1 MEKQL
6 FGTLPTGEQVYAY
19 TLTNN
24 VASVTFI
31 TRGATIA
38 DFTVF
43 GTSIVGGFEDLAT
56 YLLDTSHQGAIVGRV
71 ANRIGN
77 ASFTMDGKTYEVT
90 KNNLGKHCL
99 HGGKGFDVRLFTVTR
114 TTENSVTFAYTSQD
128 GEEGFPNRLH
138 LEVTYTLNDSSLQI
152 DYTATP
158 EGKTPII
165 LTNHAYFHLDGFG
178 GTIYNHSAQIFADTY
193 TEVDGE
199 QIPTGKHLPVK
210 DTPLDLNTPTRL
222 GERINATFK
231 GYDTYYQTKPQ
242 AYKLCNGKNLGLVA
256 KVDNGNLQ
264 MRVYTDQ
271 PGLQFYTA
279 NTMGKGPDFKGGIKK
294 INHGAF
300 CLETQ
305 TEPDCISHGK
315 EFYSAGETYTQS
327 TVYEIIK
334 L

>member
-1 MEKQL
+1 MNKQL
-6 FGTLPTGEQVYAY
+6 FGKLPTGEEVYAY
-19 TLTNN
+19 TFTNS

-31 TRGATIA
+31 TRGATIT

-43 GTSIVGGFEDLAT
+43 GTSIVGGFADLET
-56 YLLDTSHQGAIVGRV
+56 YLLDTSHQGAIIGRV

-77 ASFTMDGKTYEVT
+77 ASFTMDGKTYEVP

-99 HGGKGFDVRLFTVTR
+99 HGGRGFDSRIFNVTDV
-114 TTENSVTFAYTSQD
+114 TENSITFTYVSED

-138 LEVTYTLNDSSLQI
+138 LELTYTLTEATLQI
-152 DYTATP
+152 DYKATP

-165 LTNHAYFHLDGFG
+165 LTNHAYFHLDGLG
-178 GTIYNHSAQIFADTY
+178 GTVYNHSAQIFADTY
-193 TEVDGE
+193 TELDSE
-199 QIPTGKHLPVK
+199 QIPTGRRLPVQG
-210 DTPLDLNTPTRL
+210 TPLDLNTPTKL
-222 GERINATFK
+222 GERINDTFT
-231 GYDTYYQTKPQ
+231 GYDHYYQTKPQ
-242 AYKLCNGKNLGLVA
+242 AHKSFSGKNLGLVA
-256 KVDNGNLQ
+256 KVDNGKLQ

-305 TEPDCISHGK
+305 TEPNCISRGE
-315 EFYSAGETYTQS
+315 EFYNAGETYTQS
-327 TVYEIIK
+327 TVYELVK